1 MYFAAKLEK
10 EKCIGCRICITSC
23 PEPNVI
29 EFIVDCKCVRI
40 NEERCKGCGLCVSI
54 CPKGALTVDQ
64 I

>member
-10 EKCIGCRICITSC
+10 EKCIGCKICIKSC

-29 EFIVDCKCVRI
+29 EFIGECKIVRI
-40 NEERCKGCGLCVSI
+40 NEERCKGCGLCVST
-54 CPKGALTVDQ
+54 CPKDALTVTQ